1 MHNGR
6 SRFCA
11 AWAHGSALGL
21 VLLVAL
27 ALTTASSARAQ
38 DAHAGHGGAAQA
50 RSLGSVR
57 LQADRNL
64 GSVRLQADSLPR
76 RPPRTG
82 NDALPAGEE
91 QASEALKKSPRH
103 GEWADIKVPG
113 SQQTVRAWMVYPERK
128 EKAPVVIVIQ
138 EIFGLTDW
146 IRAVADQL
154 ARDGFIALAPD
165 LLSGK
170 GPNGGNTDAFANRDA
185 VVAAVRGL
193 DPAEVTARLHAV
205 REHGIK
211 LPAANGKSA
220 TIGFCWGGG
229 TSFAYATRQPALDAA
244 VVYYGTS
251 PDAASLASIK
261 APVLGLYGEDDAR
274 VNATINPAE
283 EEMKKLGKTYEHEI
297 YPGAGHGFLRAQ
309 TGRDGAN
316 LRATEKAWPRTL
328 EFLRAHTR

>member
-1 MHNGR
+1 MKHAHCTRHNGR
-6 SRFCA
+6 RRSRA
-11 AWAHGSALGL
+11 GQAYSALGL
-21 VLLVAL
+21 VLLIAL
-27 ALTTASSARAQ
+27 AFTIASSARAQ

-50 RSLGSVR
+50 QS
-57 LQADRNL
+57 AP
-64 GSVRLQADSLPR
+64 AATPAPP
-76 RPPRTG
+76 PPRTG

-113 SQQTVRAWMVYPERK
+113 SQQTVRAWVVYPERK

-154 ARDGFIALAPD
+154 ARDGFIAIAPD
-165 LLSGK
+165 LLTGK
-170 GPNGGNTDAFANRDA
+170 GPNGGNTDAFTDRDA

-193 DPAEVTARLHAV
+193 DPAEVTTRLHAV
-205 REHGIK
+205 RQHGIG

-220 TIGFCWGGG
+220 TVGFCWGGAA
-229 TSFAYATRQPALDAA
+229 SFAYATRQPALDAA

-251 PDAASLASIK
+251 PDNASLASVK
-261 APVLGLYGEDDAR
+261 AAVLGLYGEDDAR
-274 VNATINPAE
+274 VNATVKPAAD
-283 EEMKKLGKTYEHEI
+283 EMNKLGKTYEQET
-297 YPGAGHGFLRAQ
+297 YPGAGHGFLRGQ

-316 LRATEKAWPRTL
+316 LGATQKAWPRML